1 MATNFRVKIGKI
13 ADSFS
18 FVTLAFQ
25 NGLEYRHSDYFK
37 KFSCDNLAILC
48 ANLMNFGPVT
58 SELNIAKDIHPVV
71 SFFKINI
78 SDKLSRDPPDRF
90 SPHFHRMVSI

>member
-1 MATNFRVKIGKI
+1 
-13 ADSFS
+13 
-18 FVTLAFQ
+18 
-25 NGLEYRHSDYFK
+25 
-37 KFSCDNLAILC
+37 
-48 ANLMNFGPVT
+48 MNFGPVT